1 MRVIDLNADVG
12 EGFDDLAIF
21 PYVSSVNVACGG
33 HAGDAA
39 TMDRTV
45 AEAAERGL
53 AIGAHPSYPDR
64 AGFGRRDLDLPLEEV
79 VRSVREQL
87 DTLATICARR
97 NVHLTHVKP
106 HGALYN
112 RAARDSDLAR
122 ALAETVRAV
131 DPSLALV
138 GLAGSLSIVAARA
151 AGLRALEEG
160 FADRRYLADGTLVP
174 RSREDAV
181 FTSVEL
187 AVAQGLALARGEPFP
202 ADDGSPLVLR
212 VDTVCIHSDTPGAA
226 AFARVL
232 SAALNET

>member
-64 AGFGRRDLDLPLEEV
+64 AGFGRRDLDLPLEDV
-79 VRSVREQL
+79 VKSVSEQL
-87 DTLATICARR
+87 DALAAICARR
-97 NVHLTHVKP
+97 NVRLAHVKP

-112 RAARDSDLAR
+112 KAARNEELAR
-122 ALAETVRAV
+122 ALAETVRAF

-138 GLAGSLSIVAARA
+138 GLAGSLSVAAARS

-181 FTSVEL
+181 IDSLEL
-187 AVAQGLALARGEPFP
+187 ALAQGLALAHGGPFP
-202 ADDGSPLVLR
+202 AVDGSPLTIH
-212 VDTVCIHSDTPGAA
+212 VDTLCLHSDTPGAS
-226 AFARVL
+226 AFARAL
-232 SAALNET
+232 STALR

>member
-64 AGFGRRDLDLPLEEV
+64 AGFGRRDLDLPLEDV
-79 VRSVREQL
+79 VKSVSEQL
-87 DTLATICARR
+87 DALAAICARR
-97 NVHLTHVKP
+97 SVRLAHVKP

-112 RAARDSDLAR
+112 KAARDEELAR
-122 ALAETVRAV
+122 ALAETVRAF

-138 GLAGSLSIVAARA
+138 GLAGSLSVAAARS

-181 FTSVEL
+181 IDSLEL
-187 AVAQGLALARGEPFP
+187 ALAQGLALARGEPFP
-202 ADDGSPLVLR
+202 AVDGSPLTIH
-212 VDTVCIHSDTPGAA
+212 VDTLCIHSDTPGAS
-226 AFARVL
+226 AFARAL
-232 SAALNET
+232 STALR